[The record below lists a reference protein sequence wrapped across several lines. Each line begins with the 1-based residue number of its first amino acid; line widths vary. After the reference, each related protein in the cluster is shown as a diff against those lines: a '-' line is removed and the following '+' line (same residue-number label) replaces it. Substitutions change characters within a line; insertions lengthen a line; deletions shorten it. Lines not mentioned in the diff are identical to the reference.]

1 MAYIPG
7 PPIPQVLMPFVS
19 GSWSLL
25 SELRVL
31 GIRVGF
37 RVKREKR
44 VSEAVKK
51 ELGYIQERENIRKY
65 VYFGINWS
73 KSFN

>member
-1 MAYIPG
+1 
-7 PPIPQVLMPFVS
+7 MPTVS

-25 SELRVL
+25 GKLRVL
-31 GIRVGF
+31 RTRVRF

-51 ELGYIQERENIRKY
+51 ERGYIQERENIRKY
-65 VYFGINWS
+65 VHFGINWS